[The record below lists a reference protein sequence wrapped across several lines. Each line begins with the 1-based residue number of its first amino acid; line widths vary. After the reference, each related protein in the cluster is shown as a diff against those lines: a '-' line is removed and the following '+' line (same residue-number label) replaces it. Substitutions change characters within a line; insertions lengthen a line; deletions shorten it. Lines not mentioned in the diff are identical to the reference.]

1 MTVMSEDLI
10 QIFIQATSLSERIEG
25 RDAIFQANVENDDQN
40 LTNELINRWCQVV
53 GQGDWSIFQKRLL
66 WDNLNI
72 EAVLPMLGST
82 LLVRDVSLPSWVKV
96 LEKIMQTAQEFSPR
110 TNRSDS
116 FPLKLPTDSKQP
128 IPFEDVLLP
137 VVLAAR
143 HMLMAQVESISSSQD
158 LVWELLEEETYLS
171 LERSLLQTISN
182 LCSITLNSEFS
193 EFRTSSPSLLYVLI
207 GNNDTK
213 NSIYI
218 KFVNKLLKNGLLD
231 FFKKYPVLAKIIAIK
246 IEFWSS
252 WIGEFLGRLK
262 ADRIE
267 IKKTIFKTEEFSMC
281 SHESIRNLGKLTRVE
296 TFVSDP
302 HCNGK
307 SVIIATFQSGV
318 ELVYKPKDLGLDVE
332 YFKLLEWLNNQGLSL
347 PFKIVKI
354 LARQDYG
361 WVEYV
366 KHTPCHDTVELQNFY
381 ERAGMILCL
390 LYALNASDCHRENL
404 IACGEHLVLIDIE
417 GLMQHRVNSLELLVE
432 HSLLQIIED
441 QQLGNSVLQTGLLPF
456 WRIDNDRN
464 LAYDTSALGSTEP
477 ITIPYQL
484 ANWKDINTD
493 NMQVAYEIAEISTV
507 ENVPRLQGHI
517 VSPNNYLDN
526 IIIGF
531 ERMYFFLIEQKNNIL
546 NKSNFAAFQFEQVR
560 FVFRPTQVYSVIL
573 NRALSPD
580 FLQSGVKSSIE
591 LEYLCRAFL
600 LAQNKPHAW
609 SVFKAELTAL
619 EQLDIPYFGAGSN
632 SSTLTVGPEN
642 PVEHFFKEPSYSYV
656 INRFKQLN
664 SVDLNNQVKIIKG
677 AFDSKATLHSRGSEG
692 WKDEYPNNSFA
703 DADISQTNFLTH
715 EQLLEESNRLGQEI
729 KEQAVRLA
737 DDSVNWLMLE
747 LVPDTERFMLR
758 FLDESLYKGRLG
770 VALFLAALDYKQ
782 GTTHFNDLV
791 LSALY
796 PLREVLQISVANLP
810 RVFPQNVGLGGTEGL
825 GSVIYC
831 LVKISY
837 FLQNKVFLED
847 AQRVSSLI
855 TLEQI
860 AADQTFDIMT
870 GSAGTILALLVLYSE
885 TEDPTVLDKATA
897 CGRHLL
903 NNRINTNTSYLAWKN
918 IAADKPLTGFSH
930 GAAGIAY
937 ALLRLYAITKNG
949 EFLKAAKEGIAYERS
964 VFSKS
969 SANWPDFRDPDQ
981 MSFGSSWCH
990 GAPGIGLARLG
1001 SLSILQEEEIL
1012 QEAEIAL
1019 ETTRNIELWGK
1030 DCLCCGNFGRFE
1042 VLLTGVQKL
1051 SMTQFQETI
1060 NRQAAGV
1067 VARAKING
1075 AYHLF
1080 PNRPR
1085 AIFNPTFFQGTA
1097 GIGYQLLRLAYPN
1110 ELPSV
1115 LLLE

>member
-1 MTVMSEDLI
+1 L
-10 QIFIQATSLSERIEG
+10 
-25 RDAIFQANVENDDQN
+25 NVE
-40 LTNELINRWCQVV
+40 T
-53 GQGDWSIFQKRLL
+53 
-66 WDNLNI
+66 
-72 EAVLPMLGST
+72 VLPMLGSI
-82 LLVRDVSLPSWVKV
+82 LLVGDISLPSWVQV
-96 LEKIMQTAQEFSPR
+96 LENILQTAQNFSAR
-110 TNRSDS
+110 TDRYDS
-116 FPLKLPTDSKQP
+116 FPLKLPTDYKQP

-143 HMLMAQVESISSSQD
+143 HMLMAQMQSISSSQD
-158 LVWELLEEETYLS
+158 LVWELLEEDSYLS
-171 LERSLLQTISN
+171 IERSLLQTLSN
-182 LCSITLNSEFS
+182 LCSTTLNYEFS
-193 EFRTSSPSLLYVLI
+193 EFRASAPSLLDILI
-207 GNNDTK
+207 GEKNIK
-213 NSIYI
+213 NSIYSN
-218 KFVNKLLKNGLLD
+218 FVNKLLRDGLLNL
-231 FFKKYPVLAKIIAIK
+231 FKKYPVLAKLIAIK
-246 IEFWSS
+246 IDFWCSE
-252 WIGEFLGRLK
+252 IGCFLGRLK
-262 ADRIE
+262 DDLSE
-267 IKKTIFKTEEFSMC
+267 IKKTFFNKEESSIC
-281 SHESIRNLGKLTRVE
+281 SKERTRDLGKLTKVE

-307 SVIIATFQSGV
+307 SVIIVTFKSEV
-318 ELVYKPKDLGLDVE
+318 KLVYKPKSLGLDIE
-332 YFKLLEWLNNQGLSL
+332 YFKLLEWLNYQGLSL
-347 PFKIVKI
+347 PFKIAKI
-354 LARQDYG
+354 LDRQDYG

-366 KHTPCHDTVELQNFY
+366 KHTSCSDTVELQNFY
-381 ERAGMILCL
+381 ERAGMLLCL

-417 GLMQHRVNSLELLVE
+417 GLMQHRVNSLELLLE
-432 HSLLQIIED
+432 DNLLQIIED
-441 QQLGNSVLQTGLLPF
+441 GQLSNSVLQTGLLPF
-456 WRIDNDRN
+456 WRIDKDKNV
-464 LAYDTSALGSTEP
+464 AYDTSALGSIEP
-477 ITIPYQL
+477 VTIPYQL
-484 ANWKDINTD
+484 AIWERINTD
-493 NMQVAYEIAEISTV
+493 NMQVIYEIAELAPV
-507 ENVPRLQGHI
+507 ENVPLLHGNI
-517 VSPNNYLDN
+517 VSPNNYVDR
-526 IIIGF
+526 IISGF
-531 ERMYFFLIEQKNNIL
+531 ERMYFFLIEQQKNLYYN
-546 NKSNFAAFQFEQVR
+546 SNLAAFEFQQVR

-573 NRALSPD
+573 NRALLPE
-580 FLQSGVKSSIE
+580 FLQSGVKFSIE
-591 LEYLCRAFL
+591 LEYLCRAFII
-600 LAQNKPHAW
+600 AQNKPHNW
-609 SVFKAELTAL
+609 QVFQAELKAL
-619 EQLDIPYFGAGSN
+619 EQLDIPYFGAGAD
-632 SSTLTVGPEN
+632 SSALTYGVEK
-642 PVEHFFKEPSYSYV
+642 PVEHLFKEPSYSYV
-656 INRFKQLN
+656 INRLKQMN
-664 SVDLNNQVKIIKG
+664 SVDLNNQVKIIRG
-677 AFDSKATLHSRGSEG
+677 AFDSKAALHSRRSEG
-692 WKDEYPNNSFA
+692 WKDEYPNNSFSFA
-703 DADISQTNFLTH
+703 DTDVSQINFLTH

-737 DDSVNWLMLE
+737 DGSVNWLMLE
-747 LVPDTERFMLR
+747 LVPETERFMLR

-796 PLREVLQISVANLP
+796 PLREVIQISVANLP
-810 RVFPQNVGLGGTEGL
+810 QVFPQNVGLGGTEGL
-825 GSVIYC
+825 GSIIYC
-831 LVKISY
+831 LVKISH
-837 FLQNKVFLED
+837 FLQTKVFLED
-847 AQRVSSLI
+847 AQQVSNLI
-855 TLEQI
+855 TFEQI
-860 AADQTFDIMT
+860 AADRTFDIMT

-885 TEDPTVLDKATA
+885 TEDPALLDKATA
-897 CGRHLL
+897 CGWHLL

-937 ALLRLYAITKNG
+937 ALLRLYAITKNR

-1042 VLLTGVQKL
+1042 VLLTGDQKL
-1051 SMTQFQETI
+1051 AKTQFQETI
-1060 NRQAAGV
+1060 HRQIAGA

-1085 AIFNPTFFQGTA
+1085 AMFNPTFFQGTA